1 MTQPFAFDSTILQ
14 AVQEPQQR
22 SIALALPDAA
32 AAQLDAARRTR
43 LVLEAAGHS
52 HEVFFHGS
60 MSAWARYDRYFGA
73 SARAALE
80 QEPGIEAHFE
90 SALIAAATKVP
101 GETAWLR
108 VRACTPASS
117 RHEELLGL
125 PPGTPVAVRGASC
138 DANTAFQA
146 PRLKAGELR
155 AQVLTSHAHGLVL
168 NLDAPGLRKLKGQ
181 PGDWYTLQLGGE
193 SGQALP
199 IVARRGMSFEREAEV
214 WALPQALLFDYESHW
229 DDDRV
234 TVMVLRPM
242 QQNWR
247 GRFPDGPSVTMPVVD
262 PGSTVAIRLAGAQL

>member
-14 AVQEPQQR
+14 VVQEPQQR

-32 AAQLDAARRTR
+32 AAQLGAARRTR
-43 LVLEAAGHS
+43 IVLEAAGRS

-73 SARAALE
+73 AARAALE
-80 QEPGIEAHFE
+80 QEPGVEAHLE
-90 SALIAAATKVP
+90 SSLIAAATKVP
-101 GETAWLR
+101 GEKEWLR
-108 VRACTPASS
+108 VRACAPASG
-117 RHEELLGL
+117 RHAELLGL
-125 PPGTPVAVRGASC
+125 PTGTPVVVRGASFQ
-138 DANTAFQA
+138 ANTEFQS

-181 PGDWYTLQLGGE
+181 PGDWYTAQLGGE
-193 SGQALP
+193 SGQTLP